1 MKNFRF
7 PLFISLIILF
17 IIVVFSIE
25 FHYMGLKDV
34 PFVTKV
40 LLFVLLNL
48 NLVALLTLMFF
59 VGKSLIRLYFER
71 KHKVLGYKLKTRFVV
86 VLVVMTL
93 IPSAFLFVV
102 SSGIVTNYLD
112 RWFDPQ
118 IKQPLNLAIEVAKS
132 AYDMQRQQTL
142 VFARAAASGHTL
154 PEGLK
159 AYSLHAMPDNA
170 SEIIK
175 AGFEGK
181 EDVEVISAKEG
192 DIVRA
197 VVPRNRQKPQEGIVV
212 VESIM
217 DRNISR
223 NAGMIQT
230 AYKDYL
236 TLESWKMPIKTNYL
250 LILGFSTLLMVF
262 MALWIALRISRGI
275 TDPIQALAQATAEVA
290 KGNLDMSVN
299 IIRDDEIG
307 LLVSSF
313 NNMVR
318 DLKENKESLQ
328 HASQVSDRRRLVI
341 EKILENVNSGVISL
355 DAEGN
360 ILIVNNA
367 ACRIL
372 NIAPADVMNR
382 HYDALLALV
391 DSDELRETVKGII
404 IKDFKGVEKEI
415 RIMAGEKRVLL
426 RLFITSLRDAEN
438 FTGTLV
444 VFDDLTEITR
454 AQRAIAWQEVARR
467 IAHEIKN
474 PLTPIKLSTDHM
486 VKKWQNKDED
496 FGKVFERST
505 KTIIREVE
513 SLKRLVDEF
522 SRFGKMP
529 EILKAPALLSSIIES
544 VINLYRDYKGIE
556 MHLSAKG
563 SEGLIELDAEQFK
576 RVIIN
581 IVDNAI
587 QAMQNQGRI
596 DIMIHQDA
604 LSNRVYVDIA
614 DNGPGIPEEDKEKL
628 FLPYF
633 STRKDG
639 TGLGLAIAS
648 RVVTE
653 HRGYIR
659 VRDNKPHGTIFSI
672 ELPTKEG

>member
-1 MKNFRF
+1 MKNLRF
-7 PLFISLIILF
+7 PLFISFITLF
-17 IIVVFSIE
+17 IVAVFSIE

-34 PFVTKV
+34 PVLTKV

-48 NLVALLTLMFF
+48 NLVALLTLIFF

-102 SSGIVTNYLD
+102 SSGVLTNYLD

-118 IKQPLNLAIEVAKS
+118 IKQPLDLAVEVAKS
-132 AYDMQRQQTL
+132 AYEMQRQQTL
-142 VFARAAASGHTL
+142 GFARAAASGQVL
-154 PEGLK
+154 PQGLK
-159 AYSLHAMPDNA
+159 SYTLHAIPDNA
-170 SEIIK
+170 SEVVK

-181 EDVEVISAKEG
+181 EDVEVISATDG

-223 NAGMIQT
+223 NAEMIQL
-230 AYKDYL
+230 AYKNYL

-290 KGNLDMSVN
+290 KGNLDMSVK
-299 IIRDDEIG
+299 IERDDEIG

-328 HASQVSDRRRLVI
+328 QASQVSDRRRLVI

-360 ILIVNNA
+360 ILIINNA

-372 NIAPADVMNR
+372 NIDPANVINR
-382 HYDALLALV
+382 KYDALLALI
-391 DSDELRETVKGII
+391 DSDELRETVKSII
-404 IKDFKGVEKEI
+404 IRDFKGVEKEI
-415 RIMAGEKRVLL
+415 RIVVGEKRILL
-426 RLFITSLRDAEN
+426 RLFITSLRNTGN
-438 FTGTLV
+438 FIGTLV

-513 SLKRLVDEF
+513 SLKRMVDEF

-529 EILKAPALLSSIIES
+529 EISKAPALLSSIIES
-544 VINLYRDYKGIE
+544 VINLYKDYKGIE
-556 MHLSAKG
+556 IHLSLKG

-581 IVDNAI
+581 VVDNAI

-596 DIMIHQDA
+596 DIIIHHDT
-604 LSNRVYVDIA
+604 LSNRAYVDIA
-614 DNGPGIPEEDKEKL
+614 DSGPGIREEDKEKL

-659 VRDNKPHGTIFSI
+659 VRDNRPHGTIFSI
-672 ELPTKEG
+672 ELPIKEG

>member
-1 MKNFRF
+1 MKKFRF
-7 PLFISLIILF
+7 PLFISLITLF
-17 IIVVFSIE
+17 IITVFSVE
-25 FHYMGLKDV
+25 FHYMGRKDV
-34 PFVTKV
+34 PFLTRA

-48 NLVALLTLMFF
+48 NIVALLTLMFF
-59 VGKSLIRLYFER
+59 VGKSLVKLYFER
-71 KHKVLGYKLKTRFVV
+71 KQKVLGYKLKTRFVV

-102 SSGIVTNYLD
+102 SSGVLTNYLD

-118 IKQPLNLAIEVAKS
+118 IKQPLDLAIEVAKS
-132 AYDMQRQQTL
+132 AYEMQRQQTL
-142 VFARAAASGHTL
+142 VFAKAAASGQTL

-159 AYSLHAMPDNA
+159 FYTLHAVPDNA
-170 SEIIK
+170 SEVIK

-181 EDVEVISAKEG
+181 EDVEVISASEG

-197 VVPRNRQKPQEGIVV
+197 VAPRNRQNPQEGIVV

-217 DRNISR
+217 DRSISR
-223 NAGMIQT
+223 NAGMIQE
-230 AYKDYL
+230 AYKNYL

-290 KGNLDMSVN
+290 KGNLDMPVN
-299 IIRDDEIG
+299 IERDDEIG

-355 DAEGN
+355 DAGGAIN
-360 ILIVNNA
+360 IINNA

-372 NIAPADVMNR
+372 NIVPTDVINR
-382 HYDALLALV
+382 NYDALLALI

-404 IKDFKGVEKEI
+404 IKDFKGMEREI
-415 RIMAGEKRVLL
+415 RIMVGEKRILL
-426 RLFITSLRDAEN
+426 RLFITSLRDAET
-438 FTGTLV
+438 FMGTLV

-522 SRFGKMP
+522 SHFGKMP
-529 EILKAPALLSSIIES
+529 EICKAPALLSSIIES
-544 VINLYRDYKGIE
+544 VINLYRDYKGID

-563 SEGLIELDAEQFK
+563 TEELIEIDAEQFK

-581 IVDNAI
+581 IVNNAI

-596 DIMIHQDA
+596 DIMIHQDD

-614 DNGPGIPEEDKEKL
+614 DNGPGIREEDKEKL

-648 RVVTE
+648 RVVAE

-659 VRDNKPHGTIFSI
+659 VRDNKPRGTIFSI
-672 ELPTKEG
+672 ELPIKEG